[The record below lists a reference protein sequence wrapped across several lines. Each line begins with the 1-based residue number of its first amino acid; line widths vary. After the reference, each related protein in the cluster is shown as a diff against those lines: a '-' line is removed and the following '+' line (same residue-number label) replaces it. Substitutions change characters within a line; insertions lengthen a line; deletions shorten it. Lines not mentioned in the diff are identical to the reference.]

1 MRQSMQRAMP
11 EIEAQ
16 PVPSPATITPALLK
30 THSITAD
37 EYARIEAALG
47 RTPSLTELGIFSVMW
62 SEHCSYK
69 SSRVHLK
76 RLPTQGTRTSG
87 PGAVVQG
94 PGENAGI
101 IDVGDGWACAFKIES
116 HNHPSYIEPYQG
128 AATGVGGIL
137 RDIFTMGARP
147 LAVMDSLR
155 FGPLQPPSPLL
166 SSRSEAEGTASSDV
180 AQNQIDYA
188 RNRHTMTGVVH
199 GVGGYGNCFGV
210 PNLGGETRFEECYS
224 GNPLVN
230 AFALG
235 LVRTDE
241 IFYAK
246 AEGVGNPV
254 FYVGAKTGRDG
265 IHGATMASE
274 EFTEGSEQKRPNVQ
288 MGDPFLEKL
297 LLEACL
303 EAMKTGAILGI
314 QDMGAAGL
322 TCSTCEMG
330 ARGGLGVTIELDK
343 VPQRETGM
351 TSYEIM
357 LSESQERML
366 LVAAKGREH
375 EVISVFQK
383 WGLDCAEVGIVTA
396 DDVMRVYHGG
406 VLQAEIPNKAL
417 TDDAPL
423 YHRPVGTWVAPV
435 PKDPPAWVLEEL
447 KKPRDYTA
455 DLKKLLAS
463 ANICS
468 KAWVYEQYDSMV
480 QTNTVQGPGGEAGVM
495 RIKGTGRAP
504 QAESSAFQA
513 MNGQRSTDFAA
524 AAKAEGLSPTAVEH
538 SVLGKVLAFVAE
550 STPQGEALLASDP
563 IEPPPASSR
572 PSGQRRAAD
581 PKPERGLAMALAGNG
596 RWCYLDPK
604 LGAMH
609 AVAEAARKVACTG
622 ATPVAATNCLN
633 FGNPEKP
640 EIMAQLS
647 AAIDGISEA
656 CTALGTPVTGG
667 NVSLYNETKGEGIY
681 PTPVIGIVGI
691 LDDVSKAVP
700 QAFQQAGDA
709 VILLTLPTGTG
720 GFSPLH
726 EFGSSEFAKSILE
739 TNWGAPPFLQL
750 IEEFELH
757 NALQA
762 LADARLIHSACD
774 VSDGGLA
781 VALAKACIPNDIGVM
796 VTNLPVGISGSTA
809 RELFGEDSS
818 LVIITCSQHD
828 VTRVKE
834 VVDEFGFVFPLKL
847 GSTVQ
852 TNNID
857 GDPDFTIFVGG
868 QEVAIEATVSELRE
882 ASFGALES
890 QLAEE
895 VMV

>member
-1 MRQSMQRAMP
+1 MPNLQVQSHSAPR
-11 EIEAQ
+11 
-16 PVPSPATITPALLK
+16 PVPTPTVITPALLK
-30 THSITAD
+30 THSITD
-37 EYARIEAALG
+37 EEYALIEQKLG

-76 RLPTQGTRTSG
+76 RLPTKGTRTNG

-101 IDVGDGWACAFKIES
+101 IDVGEGWACAFKIES

-155 FGPLQPPSPLL
+155 FGPL
-166 SSRSEAEGTASSDV
+166 TATGKEDAS
-180 AQNQIDYA
+180 IDYA

-224 GNPLVN
+224 GNPLLN

-303 EAMKTGAILGI
+303 EVMQTGAVLGI

-330 ARGGLGVTIELDK
+330 ARGELGVTIELDR

-351 TSYEIM
+351 SSYEIM

-366 LVAAKGREH
+366 LVAAKGREQ
-375 EVISVFQK
+375 EVLDVFKK

-396 DDVMRVYHGG
+396 DDMMRVIHHGEL
-406 VLQAEIPNKAL
+406 VAEIPNKAL
-417 TDDAPL
+417 TDEAPV
-423 YHRPVGTWVAPV
+423 YHRPVGTWTPPV
-435 PKDPPAWVLEEL
+435 PKDPPAWVMEEL
-447 KKPRDYTA
+447 TKPRDYTA
-455 DLKKLLAS
+455 DLKKLLGS

-468 KAWVYEQYDSMV
+468 KRWIYEQYDSMV

-495 RIKGTGRAP
+495 RIKGTGT
-504 QAESSAFQA
+504 
-513 MNGQRSTDFAA
+513 NG
-524 AAKAEGLSPTAVEH
+524 H
-538 SVLGKVLAFVAE
+538 
-550 STPQGEALLASDP
+550 
-563 IEPPPASSR
+563 
-572 PSGQRRAAD
+572 
-581 PKPERGLAMALAGNG
+581 ERGLAMALAGNG

-633 FGNPEKP
+633 FGNPQKP

-647 AAIDGISEA
+647 EAIDGIAEA
-656 CTALGTPVTGG
+656 CHALGTPVTGG
-667 NVSLYNETKGEGIY
+667 NVSLYNETLGEGIY

-691 LDDVSKAVP
+691 LDDVTKAVP
-700 QAFQQAGDA
+700 SSFQRTGDA
-709 VILLTLPTGTG
+709 VVLLTLPVGTTGTR
-720 GFSPLH
+720 PDR
-726 EFGSSEFAKSILE
+726 EFGSSEFAKSILGTQWGTPPAMQLLEE
-739 TNWGAPPFLQL
+739 T
-750 IEEFELH
+750 ELH
-757 NALQA
+757 NAVLA

-774 VSDGGLA
+774 ISDGGLA
-781 VALAKACIPNDIGVM
+781 VALAKACFEHEIGVSIRL
-796 VTNLPVGISGSTA
+796 NEYSPRLES

-818 LVIITCSQHD
+818 LILVTCAPESLAELKRALYDFGSVSAQEIGFT
-828 VTRVKE
+828 VTT
-834 VVDEFGFVFPLKL
+834 D
-847 GSTVQ
+847 Q
-852 TNNID
+852 ID
-857 GDPDFTIFVGG
+857 GDPDFEIAFGD
-868 QEVAIEATVSELRE
+868 EVAAIRARVADLR
-882 ASFGALES
+882 GAYTKSLES

-895 VMV
+895 VLA